1 MNNIRVQD
9 LIAAVFLV
17 GGIWLSVSAAFGG
30 AWFTSM
36 TWFLSGIAMTC
47 LWLFASDLFDVP
59 AVAKPVRKLKVLGR
73 LGATR

>member
-36 TWFLSGIAMTC
+36 TWFLSGVAMTSLC
-47 LWLFASDLFDVP
+47 LLASDIVDVP
-59 AVAKPVRKLKVLGR
+59 VVVKRVGR
-73 LGATR
+73 LGVSGRRGH

>member
-1 MNNIRVQD
+1 MNSIRVQD

-36 TWFLSGIAMTC
+36 TWFLSGVAMTS
-47 LWLFASDLFDVP
+47 LWLLASDIVDVP
-59 AVAKPVRKLKVLGR
+59 MVVKQVGR
-73 LGATR
+73 LGVPGRRGR

>member
-1 MNNIRVQD
+1 MNSIRVQD

-36 TWFLSGIAMTC
+36 TWFLSGVAMTS
-47 LWLFASDLFDVP
+47 LWLLASDIVDVP
-59 AVAKPVRKLKVLGR
+59 VVVKRVGR
-73 LGATR
+73 LGVPGRRGR

>member
-1 MNNIRVQD
+1 MNSIRVQD

-36 TWFLSGIAMTC
+36 TWFLSGVAMTS
-47 LWLFASDLFDVP
+47 LWLLASDIVDVR
-59 AVAKPVRKLKVLGR
+59 VVVKRVGR
-73 LGATR
+73 LGVPGRRGR

>member
-1 MNNIRVQD
+1 MNSIRVQD

-36 TWFLSGIAMTC
+36 TWFLSGVAMTS
-47 LWLFASDLFDVP
+47 LWLLASDIVDVP
-59 AVAKPVRKLKVLGR
+59 VVVKRVGR
-73 LGATR
+73 LGASGRRGH